1 MSTMTDPT
9 SVVTPARRGVPPA
22 LLLLARDIKLAHSVF
37 ALPFALLAACLAFVY
52 SRESTNPDATS
63 KSVLDWGRLALLLCL
78 VIACMVLARTW
89 AMLVNRLADR
99 SIDAANPRTKNRIL
113 ASGQVSPLIGWSVAI
128 ACAALFAGV
137 ASLFYFLLSNAWP
150 IWLALPILLW
160 IALYS
165 YTKRFTWLCHLWLGL
180 SLAMSPIAAA
190 IAVNPASL
198 TQSFALWW
206 IAAFVAVWVA
216 GFDVIYALQDES
228 FDRERGLS
236 SIPATF
242 GGIKALWI
250 SRALHAI
257 GLVCLVAAWS
267 TEPRFG
273 ALFGIGI
280 AAVAVLLA
288 VEHAV
293 MVKSVRKGDLS
304 RGLNMAFFTLNGI
317 VACVLGALGIADIL
331 F

>member
-1 MSTMTDPT
+1 MPPSRI
-9 SVVTPARRGVPPA
+9 PAS

-37 ALPFALLAACLAFVY
+37 ALPFALLAACLAFVTT
-52 SRESTNPDATS
+52 RASTDDSTS
-63 KSVLDWGRLALLLCL
+63 KSVLDWGRLALLLGL
-78 VIACMVLARTW
+78 VVACMVLARTW

-99 SIDAANPRTKNRIL
+99 TIDAANPRTQNRVL
-113 ASGQVSPLIGWSVAI
+113 ASGKVSPIIGWSVAL
-128 ACAALFAGV
+128 ACAALFVGV
-137 ASLFYFLLSNAWP
+137 ASLFHFLLSNPWP
-150 IWLALPILLW
+150 LWLAIPILIW

-198 TQSFALWW
+198 TSAFALWW

-228 FDRERGLS
+228 FDREKGLS

-242 GGIKALWI
+242 GGSIALWI

-257 GLVCLVAAWS
+257 ALLCLLAAWS

-280 AAVAVLLA
+280 AAVAALLII
-288 VEHAV
+288 EHAV
-293 MVKSVRKGDLS
+293 MVRSVRKGDLS
-304 RGLNMAFFTLNGI
+304 KGLNMAFFTLNGI
-317 VACVLGALGIADIL
+317 VACILGALGIADTL